1 MRTLRGRRPRARG
14 QRGFAIPVAVLVIVV
29 VSMLALGGLYVA
41 LGNLASDAAVHRS
54 WKALYAADAGA
65 ARIVATWDRTA
76 YGALNPG
83 DSVDTGWR
91 PLPDGSSYRTIVLRV
106 DAGAAGTP
114 ALFRLRTIGR
124 PAQGATAQRVLLTMA
139 SATQPGSICCLGAIR
154 IQGRL
159 QLQAPAPIN
168 NVKAEGADFAP
179 PLWGAQCP
187 PTGPDV
193 AGVSV
198 RDASEV
204 QYVANG
210 IAAGF
215 PPIAQ
220 DPSIDDASFTDFGG
234 VAYADLAA
242 AADKRFVGNQSF
254 SGIFPVSAGGLCTT
268 ALSTNWGD
276 PLNPA
281 GPCFTYLP
289 VIHVAG
295 DLTIS
300 GAGFGQGIV
309 LVDGDLDVSGTFEL
323 YGVMIVLG
331 KAEWSGGAQ
340 LVGGA
345 LVRNRLNGTER
356 SRVRQDAKIQYSG
369 CAVSRALAK
378 LATVRPLAGR
388 HWFEVLQ

>member
-1 MRTLRGRRPRARG
+1 MRAMRRRSRRQARE
-14 QRGFAIPVAVLVIVV
+14 GFAIPVAILVIVV
-29 VSMLALGGLYVA
+29 VSMLALGGVYVA
-41 LGNLASDAAVHRS
+41 LGNLASDTAVRRS

-65 ARIVATWDRTA
+65 ARVVATWDRTA

-114 ALFRLRTIGR
+114 ALYRLRTIGR
-124 PAQGATAQRVLLTMA
+124 PAQGATAQRVVLTMA
-139 SATQPGSICCLGAIR
+139 SGNTPGSVCCAGAMR
-154 IQGRL
+154 VQGRL
-159 QLQAPAPIN
+159 QLQAPSPIN

-187 PTGPDV
+187 PAGPDV
-193 AGVSV
+193 AGVSA
-198 RDASEV
+198 RDASDV
-204 QYVANG
+204 QYLANG
-210 IAAGF
+210 IADGS
-215 PPIAQ
+215 PPIAP
-220 DPSIDDASFTDFGG
+220 DPSIDNASFTDFG
-234 VAYADLAA
+234 VITYADLAA
-242 AADKRFVGNQSF
+242 AADKTFIGNQSF
-254 SGIFPVSAGGLCTT
+254 SGIFPVSAGGQCTT

-281 GPCFTYLP
+281 SPCFAYLP

-309 LVDGDLDVSGTFEL
+309 LVDGDLDVSGTFEF

-331 KAEWSGGAQ
+331 KAEWSGSAR

-345 LVRNRLNGTER
+345 LVRNRLNGAGIT
-356 SRVRQDAKIQYSG
+356 RVRQDAKVQYSG